1 MVNRL
6 WFERRFCFLRYHVL
20 RVSTVTMSGDIRAG
34 IDFIALLKF
43 GDTGTH
49 CLDNTGNV
57 PARNKWQRKRNVI
70 LHVACSQSM
79 GFTEAAWTLMS
90 NSPEPGVGRGAS
102 SNRSTSGP
110 P

>member
-20 RVSTVTMSGDIRAG
+20 RVSAVTMSGDIRAG

-49 CLDNTGNV
+49 CLDNPGNV

-70 LHVACSQSM
+70 LHVACSDFPVDGIHRSSI
-79 GFTEAAWTLMS
+79 TLMS

-102 SNRSTSGP
+102 SNRSTSG
-110 P
+110 

>member
-1 MVNRL
+1 MDMVNRL
-6 WFERRFCFLRYHVL
+6 WFERRFRFLRYHVL

-34 IDFIALLKF
+34 IYFIALLKF

-70 LHVACSQSM
+70 LHVACSDFPVD

-90 NSPEPGVGRGAS
+90 NSPELGVGRGAS
-102 SNRSTSGP
+102 SNW
-110 P
+110 

>member
-34 IDFIALLKF
+34 IGFIALLKF
-43 GDTGTH
+43 GDTGAH
-49 CLDNTGNV
+49 CLDNTRNV

-70 LHVACSQSM
+70 LHVACS
-79 GFTEAAWTLMS
+79 GFPVDGIHRSSRTLMS

-102 SNRSTSGP
+102 SN
-110 P
+110 